1 MGEEAPPG
9 EDALLS
15 ASWLLPVSPEK
26 RTQTSA
32 ELQLKFNN
40 HVLATGPTTTSV
52 KSSKLISS

>member
-26 RTQTSA
+26 TNANVSRVT
-32 ELQLKFNN
+32 
-40 HVLATGPTTTSV
+40 V
-52 KSSKLISS
+52 KVQ